1 MKTSRSA
8 LLLGFMSVAILSAAS
23 AGAQSFPV
31 RPVRFILPSGPGGGT
46 EIVTRMIAQKLT
58 VRWGQPAI
66 VENRPGG
73 NGLVAVQALKSLP
86 ADGHSLLLVNP
97 FIGANAALFGKL
109 PYDYKADFQPVAVAF
124 HNYFYFVARSG
135 SALDSVQNV
144 IRTARAQPGGLN
156 YGAPISSIS
165 QRLWMEV
172 FNRQLGLSMVFVGYK
187 SAGAT
192 VQALA
197 AGDIQLMNV
206 GLPAIEGM
214 VRQGKVKILAVG
226 APRRAAVT
234 PDVPTVD
241 EVAGTRGFVSDSWV
255 GYVTHAQAPSAAVR
269 DLHSAILAALREP
282 ELVAFFRQN
291 DYSIMD
297 LSPPEFGRLI
307 DADTERYT
315 RYINELKL
323 KPE

>member
-1 MKTSRSA
+1 MIAMKVA
-8 LLLGFMSVAILSAAS
+8 GLLACVAMS
-23 AGAQSFPV
+23 AGAAEPVRAQAFPV
-31 RPVRFILPSGPGGGT
+31 HPVRFILPSGPGGGT
-46 EIVTRMIAQKLT
+46 EIVTRMIAKRLT
-58 VRWGQPAI
+58 DRWGQPAI
-66 VENRPGG
+66 VDNRPGG

-109 PYDYKADFQPVAVAF
+109 PYDYKSDFQPVVVAF

-135 SALDSVQNV
+135 GQLDSVQSL
-144 IRTARAQPGGLN
+144 IRVAKAQPGSLN

-172 FNRQLGLSMVFVGYK
+172 FNRQLGLSMVFVAYK
-187 SAGAT
+187 SSVAS

-197 AGDIQLMNV
+197 AGEIQLMNV

-226 APRRAAVT
+226 APRRAAPT

-255 GYVTHAQAPSAAVR
+255 GYVTQAQAPAAAVSEW
-269 DLHSAILAALREP
+269 HAAILAALREP
-282 ELVAFFRQN
+282 ELAAFFKQN
-291 DYSIMD
+291 DYGIMD
-297 LSPPEFGRLI
+297 QSPQEFGRMI

>member
-1 MKTSRSA
+1 MDAMR
-8 LLLGFMSVAILSAAS
+8 VAGVLAWVVLAAFHP
-23 AGAQSFPV
+23 GPAQSQMFPNH
-31 RPVRFILPSGPGGGT
+31 PVRFILPSGPGGGT
-46 EIVTRMIAQKLT
+46 EIVTRMVAKNLT
-58 VRWGQPAI
+58 ERWGLPAI
-66 VENRPGG
+66 VDNRPGG

-109 PYDYKADFQPVAVAF
+109 PYDYKSDFQPVVVAF
-124 HNYFYFVARSG
+124 HNYFYLVARSSG
-135 SALDSVQNV
+135 QLDTVQSV
-144 IRTARAQPGGLN
+144 IRVAKAQPGALN

-172 FNRQLGLSMVFVGYK
+172 FNRQLGLSMVFVAYK
-187 SAGAT
+187 SAGAA

-197 AGDIQLMNV
+197 AGEIQLMNV

-234 PDVPTVD
+234 PGVPTVD
-241 EVAGTRGFVSDSWV
+241 EAAGTRGFVSDSWV
-255 GYVTHAQAPSAAVR
+255 GFVTHALVPGTAVR
-269 DLHSAILAALREP
+269 ELNAAILAALRKP
-282 ELVAFFRQN
+282 ELVEFFKLN
-291 DYSIMD
+291 DYSIID
-297 LSPPEFGRLI
+297 YSPSEFGRMI